1 MALPLQ
7 VEARQ
12 MISDPAQYMAVA
24 LFVSFIV
31 LIFTGYPVAWLMG
44 GLAIAFTCMSV
55 LSDTY
60 LDTFFGVNWGYS
72 SIMVARIYAV
82 MNNWVLVALPM
93 FVFMGIMM
101 DKSGV
106 AEDLMTDL
114 TKLFGRVRGGLAITV
129 VIIGVL
135 LAASTGIIGAAVVLL
150 AILGVPLMLKH
161 GYDASLACGVVCATG
176 TLGILIPPSIMLV
189 LMADQIRVS
198 VGDLFMGAMLPG
210 LMLGLLYG
218 TYILVYAWL
227 RPSVAPAPKD
237 GEAVTFWLV
246 LKVIKST
253 LPPAGLIVAVLGSI
267 FMGIAT
273 PTEASGVGAL
283 GAMLL
288 ALARGRLSL
297 DGIRDVLRNTMK
309 TTSYIFALFVGATA
323 FSLVL
328 RGFGG
333 DALIEDSLMA
343 LPFGPNG
350 VVIIVLLITF
360 LLGFVLDWIE
370 ITLIVLPLLA
380 PVLIG
385 LDVNLVWFA
394 VLFAVCLQTSFIT
407 PPVGFAL
414 FYMKGVAPKGIDTVT
429 IYKGI
434 IPFMVIQLIGV
445 ALVFAF
451 PAIATWLP
459 TIAYG
464 P

>member
-1 MALPLQ
+1 
-7 VEARQ
+7 
-12 MISDPAQYMAVA
+12 
-24 LFVSFIV
+24 
-31 LIFTGYPVAWLMG
+31 
-44 GLAIAFTCMSV
+44 
-55 LSDTY
+55 
-60 LDTFFGVNWGYS
+60 
-72 SIMVARIYAV
+72 
-82 MNNWVLVALPM
+82 
-93 FVFMGIMM
+93 
-101 DKSGV
+101 
-106 AEDLMTDL
+106 
-114 TKLFGRVRGGLAITV
+114 
-129 VIIGVL
+129 
-135 LAASTGIIGAAVVLL
+135 
-150 AILGVPLMLKH
+150 
-161 GYDASLACGVVCATG
+161 
-176 TLGILIPPSIMLV
+176 
-189 LMADQIRVS
+189 MADQIRVS

-227 RPSVAPAPKD
+227 RPTSAPAPKD
-237 GEAVTFWLV
+237 VETVTPRLV
-246 LKVIKST
+246 FRVLQST
-253 LPPAGLIVAVLGSI
+253 LPPAGLIIAVLGSI

-283 GAMLL
+283 GATLL
-288 ALARGRLSL
+288 AIGRGRLSL
-297 DGIRDVLRNTMK
+297 EGLRDVIRNTMK

-350 VVIIVLLITF
+350 VVIVVLLITF

-380 PVLIG
+380 PVLID

-414 FYMKGVAPKGIDTVT
+414 FYMKGVAPKGIETVT

-434 IPFMVIQLIGV
+434 VPFMIIQLIGV
-445 ALVFAF
+445 ALVFTF
-451 PAIATWLP
+451 PMIATWLP
-459 TIAYG
+459 TKAYG
-464 P
+464 